1 MSTLPCQTVT
11 VEEAARILGIS
22 RGSAFRAVH
31 RSEIPSIRIGR
42 RLLVPMRELRRLL
55 EPEVQSCCRTSP
67 PSRHARRWT
76 VSRATGA

>member
-1 MSTLPCQTVT
+1 MNNQRQTVT

-31 RSEIPSIRIGR
+31 RAEIPSIRIGR

-55 EPEVQSCCRTSP
+55 EPEVQS
-67 PSRHARRWT
+67 
-76 VSRATGA
+76 